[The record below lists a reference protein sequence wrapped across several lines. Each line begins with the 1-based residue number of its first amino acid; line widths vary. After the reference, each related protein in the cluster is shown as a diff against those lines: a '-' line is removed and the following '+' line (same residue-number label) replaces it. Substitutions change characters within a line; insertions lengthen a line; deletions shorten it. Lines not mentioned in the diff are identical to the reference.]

1 MAAKQN
7 KDEATTM
14 KEGEAALAAKTSAGR
29 FRGGFAKIEF
39 KVEFDLDDSSIFNLH
54 KGGIK
59 MTAVTEN

>member
-1 MAAKQN
+1 MAVKKN
-7 KDEATTM
+7 KEEAIAM
-14 KEGEAALAAKTSAGR
+14 NEGEAALVAKTSAGR
-29 FRGGFAKIEF
+29 FRGGFARIEL